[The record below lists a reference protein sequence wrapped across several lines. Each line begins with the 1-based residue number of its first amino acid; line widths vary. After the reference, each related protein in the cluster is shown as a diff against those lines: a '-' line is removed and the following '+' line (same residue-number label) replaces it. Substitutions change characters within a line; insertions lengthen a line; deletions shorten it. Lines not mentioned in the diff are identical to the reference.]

1 MNMERILRPVM
12 RIHGGMLL
20 PHSKG
25 TADAESLIMPPPD
38 ISFPYIKQF
47 KKQKQYAVFYRCV
60 LFVNKIK
67 TFNPYYN

>member
-1 MNMERILRPVM
+1 
-12 RIHGGMLL
+12 
-20 PHSKG
+20 
-25 TADAESLIMPPPD
+25 MPPPD